1 VQNFDDLI
9 DNKVFYIVSHNI
21 INTFVTPYRVDRK
34 NKNKF
39 FITRLDGSYTW
50 WVYNRTELINLHRG
64 GYTFLTEKA
73 YLVWTLKNG

>member
-9 DNKVFYIVSHNI
+9 DNKVFYIVSDNI
-21 INTFVTPYRVDRK
+21 IITFVTPYRVDRK

-39 FITRLDGSYTW
+39 FITRLDDSYTW
-50 WVYNRTELINLHRG
+50 AYNRTELIDLHRS

-73 YLVWTLKNG
+73 YLAWTLKNG